1 MEYTQTITPQNRAT
15 FKRKIGNAHA
25 RAGVVGVL
33 YFVAIIALAIIAFFP
48 MLSVGGQNLWVLT
61 FWKSFAELETMQGIT
76 FALILDLTASVF
88 YALIL
93 LTVVCNVLR
102 SFKKLGWLFK
112 RKPSRSNGY
121 NRNVYAMESLGK
133 LFSGSFHT
141 IVAFS
146 FLIYLISKDVA
157 FSSQPLYLY
166 LAVGVGLGV
175 HFLCGLIGG
184 GVSLFAIEGGA
195 LHEEKRRGGLF
206 VPFVRNVLQIVAV
219 AGIGLFLVKSA
230 QVETLAELLRGSEFA
245 GILTRWKELLAPLVF
260 FFVFVWLLPLL
271 KHATGIA
278 EFDREGYEA
287 SGRNT
292 FRAFTFLTFLTAI
305 GGVVAEYLF
314 AGVWCLEGF
323 YIAGIALLSF
333 VIEVCLRKY
342 PDDKDT
348 SDEIESDT
356 LLGGRYVGG
365 VEFVPPVETDKM
377 KTYEY
382 YDD

>member
-1 MEYTQTITPQNRAT
+1 MDYTQTITPQNRAA

-25 RAGVVGVL
+25 RAKAVGIL
-33 YFVAIIALAIIAFFP
+33 YFLATVAFAVLAFFP
-48 MLSVGGQNLWVLT
+48 MLSIGGVNLWGLT
-61 FWKSFAELETMQGIT
+61 FWQSFTALKNLQGIT
-76 FALILDLTASVF
+76 FVLILDLVVSVF

-121 NRNVYAMESLGK
+121 NRNVYAMEALGR

-146 FLIYLISKDVA
+146 FLIYLISKEA
-157 FSSQPLYLY
+157 ALATQPIYLY
-166 LAVGVGLGV
+166 ITCGVGVGV
-175 HFLCGLIGG
+175 HFLGGLIGG

-195 LHEEKRRGGLF
+195 LHEEKRRGGVF
-206 VPFVRNVLQIVAV
+206 VPFIRNVLQIVAV

-230 QVETLAELLRGSEFA
+230 QVEKLANVLRESEFS
-245 GILTRWKELLAPLVF
+245 GILAKWKELLAPLLF
-260 FFVFVWLLPLL
+260 FLVYVWLLPLI

-278 EFDREGYEA
+278 EYDREGYEA
-287 SGRNT
+287 SGRHT
-292 FRAFTFLTFLTAI
+292 FRAFTFFTFLTAI
-305 GGVVAEYLF
+305 GGVAVEYLF
-314 AGVWCLEGF
+314 AGVWCLEGV
-323 YIAGIALLSF
+323 YIAGIAILSF
-333 VIEVCLRKY
+333 VIEICLRKY
-342 PDDKDT
+342 PDDRDT

-365 VEFVPPVETDKM
+365 VEFVPPVETEKTR
-377 KTYEY
+377 TYEY